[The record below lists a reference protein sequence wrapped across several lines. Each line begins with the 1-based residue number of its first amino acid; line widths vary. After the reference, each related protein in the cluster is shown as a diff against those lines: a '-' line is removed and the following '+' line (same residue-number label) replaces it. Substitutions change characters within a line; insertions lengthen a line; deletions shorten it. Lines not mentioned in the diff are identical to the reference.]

1 MGSSIVKTCEE
12 FEIAA
17 YIDGDLSLTQEFEIE
32 KHFKGCAACSKEL
45 SEQKLLLCAMD
56 FAFSSPEPVFE
67 IPKNFA
73 TSIVT
78 RAESNVNGLRCPI
91 ERKRALTYC
100 VLLISIAI
108 LGIGESQFRVL
119 NFIQRIADTVFS
131 VVSFAAHF
139 IYDAA
144 AGIGSIFSGISE
156 RLFFFS
162 ESSTILLF
170 LVFILALIAFSK
182 LLIRYHRA

>member
-1 MGSSIVKTCEE
+1 MESMTLKTCEE

-32 KHFKGCAACSKEL
+32 KHFDKCAACSKEL
-45 SEQKLLLCAMD
+45 AEQKQLLCAMD
-56 FAFSSPEPVFE
+56 FAFNSPERAFE

-73 TSIVT
+73 STIVT
-78 RAESNVNGLRCPI
+78 RAESNVTGLRCPI
-91 ERKRALTYC
+91 ERKRALSYC

-119 NFIQRIADTVFS
+119 DFIQRVADTMFS
-131 VVSFAAHF
+131 IVSFAGHF

-156 RLFFFS
+156 RMFFFS

-170 LVFILALIAFSK
+170 LIFILTLIAFSR

>member
-1 MGSSIVKTCEE
+1 MESLATKPCEE

-17 YIDGDLSLTQEFEIE
+17 YIDGDLSSIQEFEME
-32 KHFKGCAACSKEL
+32 KHFKVCTACSKEL
-45 SEQKLLLCAMD
+45 AEQKRLLRAMD
-56 FAFSSPEPVFE
+56 FAFTSPESSFE
-67 IPKNFA
+67 IPKDFA
-73 TSIVT
+73 ATIVT

-108 LGIGESQFRVL
+108 IGIGESRFRVL
-119 NFIQRIADTVFS
+119 DLIQRLADNVFS
-131 VVSFAAHF
+131 IISFAGHF

-156 RLFFFS
+156 RLFLFS
-162 ESSTILLF
+162 DSSTVLLF
-170 LVFILALIAFSK
+170 LIFILALIAFSR